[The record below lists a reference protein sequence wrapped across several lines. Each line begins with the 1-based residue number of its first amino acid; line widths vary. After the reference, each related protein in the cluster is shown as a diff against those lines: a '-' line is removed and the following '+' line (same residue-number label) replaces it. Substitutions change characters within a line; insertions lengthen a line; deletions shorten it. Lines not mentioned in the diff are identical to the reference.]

1 MKVIKKELNEVFTE
15 KDLTDM
21 YAEKVLCEF
30 LKGSNNATEKGFI
43 VYWGK
48 TWKDGRRGT
57 ISSTIW
63 KEGEFESAIE
73 EYQENKE
80 CCEDV
85 DKHASTNCFYEAFI
99 GKIIAKGV
107 VCLIDAYAVEC

>member
-1 MKVIKKELNEVFTE
+1 MKLIKKVRNEVFTE

-21 YAEKVLCEF
+21 YAEKVLCEI

-57 ISSTIW
+57 ITSIVLSE
-63 KEGEFESAIE
+63 KQFEIAIE
-73 EYQENKE
+73 MHQENKE
-80 CCEDV
+80 YCYNTDG
-85 DKHASTNCFYEAFI
+85 HASTNCYYEAFI